1 MGDGKVALILDV
13 IGLAKSASVL
23 STNPES
29 TSVEMQER
37 SSASGSDSQTL
48 LVVEVNEVERCA
60 IPLSQITRLE
70 KLDPK
75 RIEISN
81 HEEVIQYRNCILPLM
96 RLYPVGLCNR
106 PFETID
112 YNAPR
117 RVSLATLFTRIKP
130 LCSPMNPN
138 YDDVAAIA
146 QHVLQT
152 MARLESEPAAE
163 VSWKDAD
170 LLLGKIQIQGAWAG
184 EIQIR
189 TTEALAKQLAEQMLQ
204 VPSDDLQDEDI
215 KDVLAEV
222 TNLIGG
228 NIKSQ
233 LDSPSPLTLPCVATE
248 LGRSTS
254 ESNDT
259 LLCNLHILCRDNP
272 LSIQILSQK

>member
-1 MGDGKVALILDV
+1 
-13 IGLAKSASVL
+13 
-23 STNPES
+23 
-29 TSVEMQER
+29 
-37 SSASGSDSQTL
+37 
-48 LVVEVNEVERCA
+48 
-60 IPLSQITRLE
+60 
-70 KLDPK
+70 
-75 RIEISN
+75 
-81 HEEVIQYRNCILPLM
+81 
-96 RLYPVGLCNR
+96 
-106 PFETID
+106 
-112 YNAPR
+112 
-117 RVSLATLFTRIKP
+117 
-130 LCSPMNPN
+130 MNPN
-138 YDDVAAIA
+138 YDDVAAIT
-146 QHVLQT
+146 QHVVQT

-222 TNLIGG
+222 TNMIGG

-233 LDSPSPLTLPCVATE
+233 LDSPSTLTLPCVATE
-248 LGRSTS
+248 LGGSTS